1 MGPYPVAYHGVGD
14 DAILSVSDAGD
25 SVLTNC
31 KEVAGPKTVYG
42 DSKAKVISAAEI
54 I

>member
-1 MGPYPVAYHGVGD
+1 MGPYPVAFLNVRD

-31 KEVAGPKTVYG
+31 KEGSGPEDRV
-42 DSKAKVISAAEI
+42 
-54 I
+54 